1 MHSGYVYVLSYNQA
15 LVFCYLCCSGKV
27 PYFIYLFK
35 YASYNFTHRE
45 IKNNSIK
52 PKNQLGSAKKKFI
65 SLSGS
70 HQLGLS
76 ALGFTPLRATSM
88 TDKNEQVYMRMMK
101 RSIFKIFTLPKYCPG
116 CLLPEYICSW
126 QFLNFNTKF
135 MLLMHLVR

>member
-1 MHSGYVYVLSYNQA
+1 MFMCSATIRLWCFATFVVLVKFPI
-15 LVFCYLCCSGKV
+15 L
-27 PYFIYLFK
+27 FIYLNMLLTISLTGK
-35 YASYNFTHRE
+35 SKITLLSLKIN
-45 IKNNSIK
+45 
-52 PKNQLGSAKKKFI
+52 LDLLKKKFI

-126 QFLNFNTKF
+126 QFLTFNTKF